1 MNNNSDNICHVCQF
15 TASNADEMYLHIKRK
30 QCVPSIVTTST
41 HAESS
46 FMAQMDHQNDHQ
58 MDQTDQ
64 MDQVMEE
71 ADMIDDI
78 DMNELNLDEG
88 KHLKSIGES

>member
-1 MNNNSDNICHVCQF
+1 MNNNSYNVCHVCQF

-30 QCVPSIVTTST
+30 QCVPSLATTST

-46 FMAQMDHQNDHQ
+46 FMAQMDH
-58 MDQTDQ
+58 Q

-88 KHLKSIGES
+88 KHLKLIGES